1 MPGGAEKGPAVNS
14 LSPLLDCPSV
24 EAAAPAGSRL
34 GDRLLNIAAVV
45 GILVMGL
52 TVAAHVS
59 GYQPLVV
66 RSGSMEPTIATGS
79 MVLVRSVPIEEIGVG
94 DVVSVVRADGTRVMH
109 RVLTTDVSGG
119 AATLTLQGDANED
132 PDPAPVVARE
142 ADALVWTVPGVGRAA
157 AFLASAKGGFVLGCL
172 ITGVGMTTTRRREP

>member
-1 MPGGAEKGPAVNS
+1 MTSPS
-14 LSPLLDCPSV
+14 LLLDEVPPSPLR
-24 EAAAPAGSRL
+24 SRI
-34 GDRLLNIAAVV
+34 GDRLLSLAALLGV
-45 GILVMGL
+45 LVMAL

-79 MVLVRSVPIEEIGVG
+79 MVLVRSVSPEEIAVG

-109 RVLTTDVSGG
+109 RVLTVSVSGG
-119 AATLTLQGDANED
+119 AATLTLKGDANDD
-132 PDPAPVVARE
+132 PDAAPVIARE
-142 ADALVWTVPGVGRAA
+142 ADQLVWTVPGIGRAA

-172 ITGVGMTTTRRREP
+172 ITGVGLTSTRRREP

>member
-1 MPGGAEKGPAVNS
+1 MNS
-14 LSPLLDCPSV
+14 LSPLLDCPPD
-24 EAAAPAGSRL
+24 EATVVAGSRI
-34 GDRLLNIAAVV
+34 GDRVLSLAALV
-45 GILVMGL
+45 GVLVMSL

-79 MVLVRSVPIEEIGVG
+79 MVLVRAIPLEQIDVG

-109 RVLTTDVSGG
+109 RVLTADVTAD
-119 AATLTLQGDANED
+119 AATLTLKGDANED
-132 PDPAPVVARE
+132 PDPAPVIART
-142 ADALVWTVPGVGRAA
+142 ADELVWTVPGVGRAA

-172 ITGVGMTTTRRREP
+172 ITGVGLTSTRRREP